1 MAAGGVSST
10 PRARRRDLA
19 TWTAAAEVNDA
30 LSDAAMFTAA
40 QAPFTCTAAALMALQ
55 PIVVSLSKN
64 SRGVFD
70 YSIPMSNMLAELL
83 KLGISTTLLVI
94 QRVKS
99 ARGGRAD
106 DALLHKHAA
115 QEFVMFMIP
124 GLIYFVNNNLLFYIL
139 QAREPPRRRA
149 APRRAA
155 HPRRVVRRRST
166 RRRSSCSL
174 R

>member
-1 MAAGGVSST
+1 MLLTLKAGTNTSRAFAPFVTPYKSVPGCAMA
-10 PRARRRDLA
+10 P
-19 TWTAAAEVNDA
+19 DA
-30 LSDAAMFTAA
+30 IVPDPDAAMFTAA

-106 DALLHKHAA
+106 DALLSIRSCVQAIAKDRKDLAA
-115 QEFVMFMIP
+115 ARADLERVLWVQNV
-124 GLIYFVNNNLLFYIL
+124 LFII
-139 QAREPPRRRA
+139 
-149 APRRAA
+149 
-155 HPRRVVRRRST
+155 V
-166 RRRSSCSL
+166 
-174 R
+174 